1 MLCRYKIT
9 GIVIN
14 IILLLILIDPI
25 LAERRYSGKGS
36 REKDR
41 IRLLQQEERQVEFG
55 KGRSK
60 QNYQH
65 KQQISLSVLWVKD
78 FHVFLSK
85 TSLFSDIKQQ
95 ILMQFYLNTQNDK
108 ENVLIYSYCCCCNV
122 SFYMLKK

>member
-60 QNYQH
+60 QNYCICVH
-65 KQQISLSVLWVKD
+65 KQHNSLCP
-78 FHVFLSK
+78 LS
-85 TSLFSDIKQQ
+85 FVD
-95 ILMQFYLNTQNDK
+95 
-108 ENVLIYSYCCCCNV
+108 
-122 SFYMLKK
+122 

>member
-65 KQQISLSVLWVKD
+65 KRDIILSVL
-78 FHVFLSK
+78 
-85 TSLFSDIKQQ
+85 
-95 ILMQFYLNTQNDK
+95 
-108 ENVLIYSYCCCCNV
+108 
-122 SFYMLKK
+122 